1 MKTDKI
7 TNIIGVCTAFWFLM
21 LGAYS
26 VTKQQEAET
35 IFLLTMLSILFVSW
49 GFSYSRSRLENIINQ
64 RFDEIRKRLDEVK
77 EKEVKG
83 S

>member
-1 MKTDKI
+1 M
-7 TNIIGVCTAFWFLM
+7 F
-21 LGAYS
+21 
-26 VTKQQEAET
+26 T
-35 IFLLTMLSILFVSW
+35 ILSLSW
-49 GFSYSRSRLENIINQ
+49 GVSYSRFRLENIINQ

>member
-1 MKTDKI
+1 MKKEKI
-7 TNIIGVCTAFWFLM
+7 GLIIGVCMAFWFLM
-21 LGAYS
+21 IGAYS
-26 VTKQQEAET
+26 ATKQQVIET
-35 IFLLTMLSILFVSW
+35 IVWMTMSNILFASW
-49 GFSYSRSRLENIINQ
+49 GISYARSRLENIINQ